1 MQNGKLTMQF
11 VALGDFQREDHL
23 GSCVDVYVLIFE
35 CPLGLR
41 FYRFDVILKKLLL
54 ALSDPLL
61 VAIFTCSLS
70 DYSTGLAF

>member
-11 VALGDFQREDHL
+11 VAHGDFQREDHL
-23 GSCVDVYVLIFE
+23 GSCLNVYVLIFE
-35 CPLGLR
+35 CPLGLG
-41 FYRFDVILKKLLL
+41 FCHYDVILKKLLL
-54 ALSDPLL
+54 AHSDPLL